1 MIRIKHIKFLLII
14 MWSVFFVACSNM
26 KYLPDNESL
35 YVGADVI
42 VEPQNTTGR
51 KNIRSELEEVIRPE
65 PNSSFLGLRPSLWF
79 YNVAGENANKGI
91 RKWIKNKLG
100 EAPVLLSQVDP
111 HLIEELIINRL
122 QNNGYFKGEATHE
135 IVEKNNKAEV
145 KYTVTVNKPYIFNEI
160 KYPSGNDSL
169 SAAIRRMQNKSLVYT
184 GLQYNLDIL
193 RDERSRIDSELKNLG
208 YYFFNPD
215 FLVFVADTTVGE
227 KRINIALNIKPDVP
241 EKALLKYR
249 FDKIFVM
256 PQYSLGRRRAQTAR
270 RTSDTT
276 YFNNYYFVERVNNFR
291 HKILSRYI
299 KIEEGSLY
307 SKRDHDLTISRLMS
321 MGTFKFVNIAY
332 TDTVID
338 NEGKLD
344 ARINLTQLLPKT
356 LKVDL
361 EIGSK
366 SNNYTGPSLI
376 TSLTNRNTWKGGEL
390 LKFSINGAYELQLSG
405 KSKGFNSWEFGTG
418 IQLITP
424 RFIAPFKVSDA
435 SSVHIPKTKFDLQ
448 LKTLHRVEYYDM
460 NGLNFTAGYIWRSTN
475 TEEFE
480 VNPIAINYS
489 KLRNTTDTFNLLL
502 DRNPY
507 LRRTFEEQFTLGS
520 TASYTLNT
528 MAELPQKHQY
538 YLNVMADVSGNL
550 ASLAHRISTGEKST
564 DERPYEILGSR
575 YSQYSK
581 LTTDFRYY
589 LNFDDNNTLATRLM
603 AGAGIPYGNSFVMP
617 YSKQYFSGGSNS
629 IRAFL
634 PRSLGPG
641 SYDVNEDDLTG
652 YFDQSGDIK
661 LEFSAEFRFAIISVL
676 KGAVFT
682 DIGNV
687 WLARDSEYLT
697 GGEFTKNFINELA
710 VGSGLGLRI
719 DLSFFLLRFDLGI
732 PLRKPYL
739 PEKERWVIDEID
751 FSSGAWRRDNL
762 VINIAVGYP
771 F

>member
-1 MIRIKHIKFLLII
+1 MIRVKYIKFLLLI
-14 MWSVFFVACSNM
+14 MWSVFFIACSNL

-35 YVGADVI
+35 YIGSDII
-42 VEPQNTTGR
+42 VEPPKTSG
-51 KNIRSELEEVIRPE
+51 KKKIKSELEEVIRPK
-65 PNSSFLGLRPSLWF
+65 PNFSFLGLRPSLWF
-79 YNVAGENANKGI
+79 YNIAGENANKGI

-100 EAPVLLSQVDP
+100 EAPVLLSQIDP
-111 HLIEELIINRL
+111 ELIEELMINRL
-122 QNNGYFKGEATHE
+122 QNNGYFKSEVSHE
-135 IVEKNNKAEV
+135 ITEKKKKSKLE
-145 KYTVTVNKPYIFNEI
+145 YTVTVEEPYVFDEI
-160 KYPSGNDSL
+160 TYPTGNDSL
-169 SAAIRRMQNKSLVYT
+169 SAAIKATQDKSLIYK
-184 GLQYNLDIL
+184 GLQYNLNIL
-193 RDERSRIDSELKNLG
+193 KDERSRIDSELKNLG

-215 FLVFVADTTVGE
+215 FLVFIADTTVGE
-227 KRINIALNIKPDVP
+227 KKVNVELHIKPETPDQ
-241 EKALLKYR
+241 ALITYS
-249 FDKIFVM
+249 FDKIYVL
-256 PQYSLGRRRAQTAR
+256 PQYTLGRRRAEIAR
-270 RTSDTT
+270 RKRDTI
-276 YFNNYYFVERVNNFR
+276 YDNNYYFVERVNNFK

-299 KIEEGSLY
+299 KIEEGRIY

-321 MGTFKFVNIAY
+321 MGTFKFVSIDY
-332 TDTVID
+332 SDTII
-338 NEGKLD
+338 EQMGQLD

-356 LKVDL
+356 LKIDL

-366 SNNYTGPSLI
+366 SNNYTGPSII
-376 TSLTNRNTWKGGEL
+376 TSLINRNTWRGGEL

-405 KSKGFNSWEFGTG
+405 TSKGFNSWELGSG

-424 RFIAPFKVSDA
+424 RFIAPFKVTDA

-448 LKTLHRVEYYDM
+448 LKTLHRVEYFDM

-475 TEEFE
+475 TQEFE
-480 VNPIAINYS
+480 INPIAINYS

-528 MAELPQKHQY
+528 MAELKKKSQY

-550 ASLAHRISTGEKST
+550 ASAVHRISTGEKST
-564 DERPYEILGSR
+564 DERPYELFGSR
-575 YSQYSK
+575 FSQYSK

-589 LNFDDNNTLATRLM
+589 LNFDDKNTWASRLIM
-603 AGAGIPYGNSFVMP
+603 GAGIPYGNSTVMP
-617 YSKQYFSGGSNS
+617 YTKQFFSGGSNS

-641 SYDVNEDDLTG
+641 SYDVDDYDLTG

-661 LEFSAEFRFAIISVL
+661 IELSTEFRFAIISVL

-687 WLARDSEYLT
+687 WLTRKSEYLP
-697 GGEFTKNFINELA
+697 GGEFNQDFLSELA
-710 VGSGLGLRI
+710 VGAGFGLRV

-732 PLRKPYL
+732 PLRKPAL
-739 PEKERWVIDEID
+739 PKNDRWVINEID
-751 FSSGAWRRDNL
+751 FGSGEWRRDNL